1 MRVMVLITDS
11 LFGPYFRYTRNTRL
25 PSSSLA
31 LKLAMKPSSFRM
43 RAISSFSFE
52 AGTSIFWWRALCALR
67 MRAKKSATGSVKL
80 MFELLLYS
88 FSWRDQLSRAS
99 APGTCNFV
107 YHLRLALPGRL
118 GDARDLALQCQSA
131 ETQPAHA
138 ELPHECPRTSAQ
150 FAAAFLPRGKLRFL
164 CQLSES
170 CFCSHRSFS
179 LADFYCARNGM
190 PKCFSSERAWLSLLA
205 VVTMVTFMP
214 FSLSTLA

>member
-99 APGTCNFV
+99 TPGSCFFV
-107 YHLRLALPGRL
+107 ARISLPGRL
-118 GDARDLALQCQSA
+118 GDAWDLALQCQST

-138 ELPHECPRTSAQ
+138 ELAHERPR
-150 FAAAFLPRGKLRFL
+150 
-164 CQLSES
+164 
-170 CFCSHRSFS
+170 
-179 LADFYCARNGM
+179 
-190 PKCFSSERAWLSLLA
+190 
-205 VVTMVTFMP
+205 
-214 FSLSTLA
+214 

>member
-11 LFGPYFRYTRNTRL
+11 LFGPYFRYTRSTRL

-43 RAISSFSFE
+43 RAISSFNFE
-52 AGTSIFWWRALCALR
+52 AGTSILGWRALCALR

-80 MFELLLYS
+80 MFELLLYFFLAGSTLKS
-88 FSWRDQLSRAS
+88 FHAGNLQS
-99 APGTCNFV
+99 G
-107 YHLRLALPGRL
+107 LPGRL

-150 FAAAFLPRGKLRFL
+150 FAAALLPRGKLR
-164 CQLSES
+164 
-170 CFCSHRSFS
+170 
-179 LADFYCARNGM
+179 
-190 PKCFSSERAWLSLLA
+190 LLG
-205 VVTMVTFMP
+205 
-214 FSLSTLA
+214 